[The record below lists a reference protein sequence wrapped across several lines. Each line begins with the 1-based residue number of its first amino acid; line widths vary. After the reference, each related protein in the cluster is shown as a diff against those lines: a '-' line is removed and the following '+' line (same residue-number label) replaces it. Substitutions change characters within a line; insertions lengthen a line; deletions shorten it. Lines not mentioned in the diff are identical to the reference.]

1 MKKISINYFFVSVLL
16 LLGVAGC
23 KDEDFENGKIQSVD
37 NQGNDQNIIST
48 AVTATSNSEF
58 IAYSVDAL
66 TTESEIQ
73 LIPVVLTAKSPASRD
88 IHIKFVPALDSL
100 DSYNDAHHTAYIM
113 PGGAGTP
120 AFTLLDDGVAT
131 IPKGSSVGY
140 LRIKTVT
147 NDYFGDE
154 QYAFAYKIESVQESG
169 YTISGNH
176 NFGIAAVIP
185 KNDYDGVYT
194 YGPGKIERFTG
205 GVPNTNDPLQGEYES
220 LDDAPLVTT
229 GKYSLLF
236 KPTWADNSGGVGGI
250 DGTTITVDPVAQ
262 ANGKHLVTMSSSSNP
277 SLVNMPGEVNE
288 YDPATKT
295 FTLAFTWGTAN
306 KRNLWTQLTFK
317 EPR

>member
-1 MKKISINYFFVSVLL
+1 MKKISINYFFAGALL

-37 NQGNDQNIIST
+37 NQGHDQNMIST

-58 IAYSVDAL
+58 IAYSVDAS

-73 LIPVVLTAKSPASRD
+73 LIPVVLTAKGTASQD
-88 IHIKFVPALDSL
+88 IHVKFVPALDSL
-100 DSYNDAHHTAYIM
+100 ESYNVANKTAYIM
-113 PGGAGTP
+113 PGGEGTP

-140 LRIKTVT
+140 LKIKTVT
-147 NDYFGDE
+147 NDYFGDD

-169 YTISGNH
+169 YSISGNH

-185 KNDYDGVYT
+185 KNDYDGLYL
-194 YGPGKIERFTG
+194 YGPGKIERFTAG
-205 GVPNTNDPLQGEYES
+205 TPNTNDPLQGDFDS

-236 KPTWADNSGGVGGI
+236 KPIWADNSGGVGGI
-250 DGTTITVDPVAQ
+250 DGTTITIDPVAQ
-262 ANGKHLVTMSSSSNP
+262 ADGTHLVTMSSKSNP
-277 SLVNMPGEVNE
+277 SLMNMPGQVNK
-288 YDPATKT
+288 YDPKTKT
-295 FTLAFTWGTAN
+295 FLLAFTWGTAN
-306 KRNLWTQLTFK
+306 KRNLWTKLTFK